1 MAGFTI
7 MYQGEFIMSGLCS
20 VGKRIPKIDAVDKA
34 TGRAQYI
41 QDLKLPGML
50 YGKILYS
57 KFSHARIAKID
68 TSKARALP
76 GVRTVITG
84 ADIPE
89 IKMGVYKDNRPLK
102 AGKVRSYRDE
112 VAAVAATDPQI
123 AQEAL
128 NLIEVIYEPLP
139 GIYDPEEAMRE
150 GAPLVHE
157 EHKSNVL
164 KMPWKLHY
172 GDVEAARKEAAYVV
186 EDRFSTTWV
195 THCCM
200 GTSGAVAEFDPTNNL
215 TIHTNTQIPSLAQ
228 KDFLGALKAM
238 GITDRRVRVIKPCIG
253 GGFGS
258 KLDTY
263 AYEYIAILLAYYT
276 RRPVKIEFDRSEE
289 FIATSARQPTITR
302 ISQGCD
308 ENGKLLFR
316 DLSMILDNGAYT
328 SWGATTPSVMMM
340 PITTLYRVP
349 NVRYEAKCV
358 YTNNTYAQAMRGY
371 GNPQAT
377 FAIESTM
384 DMLAEKAGIDLME
397 FRRINA
403 NQSGDVSPQD
413 LRITTCGLEECMDT
427 VKATLEWD
435 SPKAQGEGVGIAS
448 LIHVGGGARVYKSD
462 GCGNIIKMDDFGKVD
477 IFTGATDMGQGSDTV
492 VAQIAAE
499 ELGLLVEDIHV
510 IHSDTDVCPWDV
522 GAHASRTT
530 FIAGNAALG
539 AARKLKARI
548 LEMGAKQLETPLEKL
563 VLADRCVVD
572 RDNPQKRIE
581 IGKLLR
587 KAHFSHGGQML
598 MAEYFYDPANENMGK
613 DFKGNMSMTYTF
625 GTHGVRVKV
634 DEETGKVKILKYVAA
649 HDVGKAINPMLLEGQ
664 VYGGVMMGIGYALSE
679 QVILEKGENMNP
691 NFRDYKILTAKDV
704 CPIEAPILETYDEAG
719 PYGAK
724 GIGEPG
730 CVPTAPAIANAIY
743 DAVGVRIKDLPI
755 TPEKV
760 LAAIRKK
767 KGLDPCGQELENEDA
782 DVCIIEE

>member
-1 MAGFTI
+1 MTQ
-7 MYQGEFIMSGLCS
+7 QGEITMQGLCS

-34 TGRAQYI
+34 TGRVQYV
-41 QDLKLPGML
+41 QDLKRPGML

-57 KFSHARIAKID
+57 KFPHARIVKID
-68 TSKARALP
+68 TAKAKALP
-76 GVRTVITG
+76 GVRAVITG

-89 IKMGVYKDNRPLK
+89 IKLGVYKDNRPLK

-112 VAAVAATDPQI
+112 VAAVAATDPQT
-123 AQEAL
+123 AEKAL
-128 NLIEVIYEPLP
+128 RLIEVIYEPLP
-139 GIYDPEEAMRE
+139 GVFDPEEALKE

-157 EHKSNVL
+157 AHKTNVL

-172 GDVEAARKEAAYVV
+172 GDVEAARKQAAFVV

-200 GTSGAVAEFDPTNNL
+200 GTSGAIAEFDSANNL
-215 TIHTNTQIPSLAQ
+215 TIYSNTQIPSLAQ
-228 KDFLGALKAM
+228 KDFLEALKAM
-238 GITDRRVRVIKPCIG
+238 GIQDRRVRVIKPCIG

-263 AYEYIAILLAYYT
+263 AYEYIAILLSFYT
-276 RRPVKIEFDRSEE
+276 RRPVKVEFDRTEE
-289 FIATSARQPTITR
+289 FIATSTRQPTITY

-308 ENGKLLFR
+308 QNGKLLFR
-316 DLSMILDNGAYT
+316 DILMVLDNGAYT

-358 YTNNTYAQAMRGY
+358 YTNNTYSQAMRGY

-384 DMLAEKAGIDLME
+384 DMLAEKAGIDPVE

-403 NQSGDVSPQD
+403 NKPGDVSTQG
-413 LRITTCGLEECMDT
+413 LRITTCGLEECMDS
-427 VKATLEWD
+427 VKAALDWGG
-435 SPKAQGEGVGIAS
+435 PKVEGTGVGLAS

-462 GCGNIIKMDDFGKVD
+462 GCGTIIKMDDFGKVD
-477 IFTGATDMGQGSDTV
+477 LFTGATDMGQGSDTV
-492 VAQIAAE
+492 IAQIVAE
-499 ELGLLVEDIHV
+499 ELGVEIEDIHV

-530 FIAGNAALG
+530 FVAGNAALG
-539 AARKLKARI
+539 AAKKIKARL
-548 LEMGAKQLETPLEKL
+548 LELGAKQLEVPLEKL
-563 VLADRCVVD
+563 ALRQRCIVD
-572 RDNPQKRIE
+572 KDDPAKRLE

-598 MAEYFYDPANENMGK
+598 MAEYFYDPSNENMGK
-613 DFKGNMSMTYTF
+613 DFTGNMSMTYTF

-634 DEETGKVKILKYVAA
+634 DEETGKIKILKYVAA

-664 VYGGVMMGIGYALSE
+664 VYGGVMMGIGYAMTE
-679 QVILEKGENMNP
+679 QIILEKGENMNP

-704 CPIEAPILETYDEAG
+704 VPIEAPVLETFDKDG

-760 LAAIRKK
+760 LAALREK
-767 KGLDPCGQELENEDA
+767 KGLDLCGQELGTGEAEEC
-782 DVCIIEE
+782 VIEE

>member
-1 MAGFTI
+1 M
-7 MYQGEFIMSGLCS
+7 MQELCS
-20 VGKRIPKIDAVDKA
+20 VGKRVPKIDAVDKA

-57 KFSHARIAKID
+57 KFPHARIAKID

-76 GVRTVITG
+76 GVRAVITG
-84 ADIPE
+84 EDCPE

-112 VAAVAATDPQI
+112 VAAVAATDPDI
-123 AQEAL
+123 AKEAVS
-128 NLIEVIYEPLP
+128 LIEVIYEPLP
-139 GIYDPEEAMRE
+139 GVFDPEEAMQKS
-150 GAPLVHE
+150 APLVHE
-157 EHKSNVL
+157 AHKTNVL
-164 KMPWKLHY
+164 RMPWKLHY
-172 GDVEAARKEAAYVV
+172 GDVDTARKAAAYVV

-200 GTSGAVAEFDPTNNL
+200 GASGAIAEFDPINNL
-215 TIHTNTQIPSLAQ
+215 TIYTNTQIPSLAQ
-228 KDFLGALKAM
+228 KDFLEALKAM
-238 GITDRRVRVIKPCIG
+238 GLKDKRVRVIKPCIG

-263 AYEYIAILLAYYT
+263 AYEYISILLAFHT
-276 RRPVKIEFDRSEE
+276 RRPVKIEFDRAEE
-289 FIATSARQPTITR
+289 FIATSTRQPTITY

-340 PITTLYRVP
+340 PITTLYRVA

-358 YTNNTYAQAMRGY
+358 YTNNTYSQAMRGY

-377 FAIESTM
+377 FAIECTM
-384 DMLAEKAGIDLME
+384 DMLAEKAGMDPIE

-413 LRITTCGLEECMDT
+413 LRITTCGLEECMDS
-427 VKATLEWD
+427 VKETLAWD
-435 SPKAQGEGVGIAS
+435 AENKEGEGVGMAS

-462 GCGNIIKMDDFGKVD
+462 GCGTIIKMDDYGKVD
-477 IFTGATDMGQGSDTV
+477 VFTGATDMGQGADTV
-492 VAQIAAE
+492 IAQIVAE
-499 ELGLLVEDIHV
+499 ELGLLVDDIHV
-510 IHSDTDVCPWDV
+510 VHSDTDICPWDV

-539 AARKLKARI
+539 AAKKIKARL
-548 LEMGAKQLETPLEKL
+548 LEMGAKQLAVPLERL
-563 VLADRCVVD
+563 ILNQQCIIDQED
-572 RDNPQKRIE
+572 PEHRIA

-598 MAEYFYDPANENMGK
+598 MAEHFYDPANENMGK

-625 GTHGVRVKV
+625 GSHGVRVKV
-634 DEETGKVKILKYVAA
+634 DQDTGKVQILKYVAA

-664 VYGGVMMGIGYALSE
+664 VYGGVMMGLGYALTE
-679 QVILEKGENMNP
+679 QVISEKGENMNP

-704 CPIEAPILETYDEAG
+704 VPIEAPILETYDEDG
-719 PYGAK
+719 PFGAK

-730 CVPTAPAIANAIY
+730 CVPTAPAVANAIY
-743 DAVGVRIKDLPI
+743 DAIGVRIKDLPI
-755 TPEKV
+755 TPERI
-760 LAAIRKK
+760 LAAIREKQ
-767 KGLDPCGQELENEDA
+767 GLDVCGQEPGKDDA
-782 DVCIIEE
+782 AECVIEE